1 MLATTCSRTSITALL
16 LGIIAISFIM
26 PALGSPAYAMEI
38 SKLGARQDV
47 PIPEAL
53 RKFPAGPLNMFLRMI
68 STLPQGSAALDASAR
83 ILTPLQAELA
93 QAANIE
99 TTQDDLVQNAP
110 CADMTLIF
118 ARGTTEPGNVG
129 LVTGPPFID
138 ALNQQKRTAS
148 LSVQGVEY
156 PASFAGFNR
165 NGSEGVPS
173 M

>member
-1 MLATTCSRTSITALL
+1 MLATIRIRASITALL
-16 LGIIAISFIM
+16 LGVVAMSFVM
-26 PALGSPAYAMEI
+26 PAHGSPAFAMEI
-38 SKLGARQDV
+38 SKLGARQDIV
-47 PIPEAL
+47 IPEAL

-68 STLPQGSAALDASAR
+68 STLPQGSAALDAAAK
-83 ILTPLQAELA
+83 ILTPLQVVLA
-93 QAANIE
+93 QAVNIE
-99 TTQDDLVQNAP
+99 TTHNDLAQNAP

-138 ALNQQKRTAS
+138 ALNQQKGAAS

-156 PASFAGFNR
+156 PATFAGFNR
-165 NGSEGVPS
+165 NGTDGVPS